1 MLKDSQHIGHS
12 RPSSLLVHED
22 ASSSE
27 QAALK
32 EVQFGGLLFPSPD
45 AQAFDAK
52 PHISVSYLEDPDF
65 TCVNISL
72 GGRPE
77 TTSEPCIRASTEN
90 NGNNKKDTM
99 YS

>member
-1 MLKDSQHIGHS
+1 MLKDSQQIGHS

-27 QAALK
+27 PAALE

-52 PHISVSYLEDPDF
+52 PHISVSYLEEADF
-65 TCVNISL
+65 TW
-72 GGRPE
+72 E
-77 TTSEPCIRASTEN
+77 
-90 NGNNKKDTM
+90 
-99 YS
+99 

>member
-27 QAALK
+27 QAALE
-32 EVQFGGLLFPSPD
+32 EVQFGLLFPSPD

-65 TCVNISL
+65 TCVIFNL
-72 GGRPE
+72 GVDLKQV
-77 TTSEPCIRASTEN
+77 N
-90 NGNNKKDTM
+90 HV
-99 YS
+99 